1 MHGGIRAGIRR
12 SRLKKILFAGIAAA
26 AIGWVAWPYYSLHSL
41 ASAIRDGDVVSLEG
55 KVDWTNLR
63 AGLRDDLKGAMA
75 AAMTKKSANAS
86 GSDALGMGL
95 AAMLGPAIID
105 RAVDAYV
112 TPQGLANL
120 ISEGKPSGGASSS
133 SGERRS
139 FDWSRIDYA
148 FFSGPTDFRVDV
160 RGNKP
165 DEKVTL
171 AFRFDGGW
179 KLSRVFLPL
188 DKLSNSMN

>member
-1 MHGGIRAGIRR
+1 
-12 SRLKKILFAGIAAA
+12 LKKTVFAGIALA

-41 ASAIRDGDVVSLEG
+41 ATAIRDGDVVTLEG
-55 KVDWTNLR
+55 KVQWDSLR
-63 AGLRDDLKGAMA
+63 SGLRDDLKGAMA
-75 AAMTKKSANAS
+75 AAMSKKTASAS

-105 RAVDAYV
+105 RAVEAYV

-120 ISEGKPSGGASSS
+120 ISEGKPSNGSGSG
-133 SGERRS
+133 SGERKS

-165 DEKVTL
+165 DEKLTL

-188 DKLSNSMN
+188 DKLSSSMK